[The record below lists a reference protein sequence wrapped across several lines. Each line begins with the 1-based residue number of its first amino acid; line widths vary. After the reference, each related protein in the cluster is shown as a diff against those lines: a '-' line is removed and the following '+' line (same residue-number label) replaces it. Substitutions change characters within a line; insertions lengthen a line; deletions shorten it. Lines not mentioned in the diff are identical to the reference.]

1 MVETAQLVQVQNQN
15 SVSFCNVSNVLLF
28 TSWLPDILPPEP
40 RDTPSHDPGNSHRSL
55 TCGPPGVRCPLVPDA
70 ARSLNWDTSPLSLA
84 QGVHVGLYGNEMK
97 TP

>member
-15 SVSFCNVSNVLLF
+15 SISFCNMSNVLLF

-40 RDTPSHDPGNSHRSL
+40 RDTPSHDPGNSRRSL
-55 TCGPPGVRCPLVPDA
+55 TYRPPRVRCLLVADA
-70 ARSLNWDTSPLSLA
+70 ALSLNWDTSPLSLA
-84 QGVHVGLYGNEMK
+84 QGLYGNEMK